1 MSGGGVRVSIP
12 SNARKTIQ
20 NIKEIAG
27 NHSDEEIY
35 AMLKECSMDPNETAQ
50 KLLSQGLCSSSFSF
64 CLVGFLVLKLIA
76 LDRVDSSG
84 FDVIHPFHE
93 VKRKRDRK
101 KENAP
106 NRESG
111 DSRWRSGSQG
121 RVSRGSRTI
130 FSPRRTSHD
139 TGGGRNSAA
148 GRDNGISHA
157 AEKGTGSSL
166 SASEE
171 KSKETTASASLSAVV
186 ANGPTGVVSG
196 NSSATHASNLPTG
209 SNQHEVALSPTGVN
223 NVGKAV
229 SHIDVDKTPTIAFGT
244 GDACKESVPSSSNS
258 SMSVAPASSSPVCFS
273 LSDPVLIPSNESHPP
288 GTVGA
293 IKREMGIYRNAGE
306 SNAVIPSE
314 KSASEIGLPFMQ
326 GKLPSKNQGVGK
338 NQLGESSQPSSA
350 SIQGGSSGSRPSSN
364 YSSRSQQIGPQKVGS
379 NKEWKPKSTNPNAAQ
394 ESGTA
399 GLSAISNIPLEASGH
414 SQPSSG
420 VFDSEE
426 ATAKLQKKLEELHLP
441 QRQNVI
447 IPHHIHVPESERT
460 KLSFGSFDASF
471 GVPSCHVSPPESDK
485 SSTPVSETSQVIEET
500 VEEQAQSK
508 QNILLTAEEG
518 NYPDHPQ
525 SPSNVPGK
533 LSAEGD
539 VSSNAVPDY
548 ESKQEAALLSGGHQY
563 SVVHTSPSYSFGF
576 VPPMLGSQIAPFEN
590 SESQARD
597 VSRLPSFVVQ
607 QPFDPTSYYA
617 QFYRSSADSDGHVSP
632 FPAPGVASKY
642 NGNVAVLPPHT
653 SQSPQEGGNSLVLS
667 TAGPTP
673 LVTQAPGLMQTQQPV
688 PVFRPPTGLHI
699 SHFPP
704 NYIPYA
710 PYFSPFYVP
719 PSIHQF
725 LSNGAFPQ
733 QPQAGSVY
741 PAPASAATGV
751 KYSLPQY
758 KPGTNPV
765 NATHIGMPSGYGP
778 YSSSPTGYNPNS
790 AVTGGNTTTNEDLGA
805 SQFKENNVYITGQQ
819 VEHLGFRKAPCRMT
833 NSANALLSGL
843 IGCFDSFGSAYR
855 SLVPFEDACE
865 GIWSSEGSAVWIAAP
880 GRDISGLP
888 ASSFY
893 NLPPQGQHVTSA
905 PTQAA
910 HGTYTNIYH
919 PGQPVTAAAVHPLLQ
934 QSQAM
939 GGAVDMVGPA
949 ANVYQ
954 QPQHQ
959 QINWPSNY

>member
-50 KLLSQGLCSSSFSF
+50 KLLFQ
-64 CLVGFLVLKLIA
+64 
-76 LDRVDSSG
+76 D
-84 FDVIHPFHE
+84 PFHE
-93 VKRKRDRK
+93 VKRKRGRK
-101 KENAP
+101 KENTN

-121 RVSRGSRTI
+121 RVSRGSRMI
-130 FSPRRTSHD
+130 FSPGRTSHD
-139 TGGGRNSAA
+139 TGGGRNSSA
-148 GRDNGISHA
+148 GRDNGINHA

-166 SASEE
+166 PALQE
-171 KSKETTASASLSAVV
+171 KSKETTPSASLSAVV

-196 NSSATHASNLPTG
+196 SSSANNASNLPTG
-209 SNQHEVALSPTGVN
+209 SDQHEVTLSPIGVN
-223 NVGKAV
+223 KGGKAV
-229 SHIDVDKTPTIAFGT
+229 PHIDIDKPLAIEFGT
-244 GDACKESVPSSSNS
+244 GDTCKESVPNSSNS
-258 SMSVAPASSSPVCFS
+258 SISVAPASSSAVCFS
-273 LSDPVLIPSNESHPP
+273 LSDPVLIPFNESHPP

-293 IKREMGIYRNAGE
+293 IKREVGIHRTAGE
-306 SNAVIPSE
+306 SSAVIPSE
-314 KSASEIGLPFMQ
+314 KPASEIDLPFMQ

-338 NQLGESSQPSSA
+338 NQLSESSQPSSA

-364 YSSRSQQIGPQKVGS
+364 YSSRSQQLIGPQKGGS
-379 NKEWKPKSTNPNAAQ
+379 NKEWKPKSTNPNVAQ
-394 ESGTA
+394 ESGAA
-399 GLSAISNIPLEASGH
+399 GSSAVSNIPLEASGH
-414 SQPSSG
+414 SQHSSG

-441 QRQNVI
+441 QRQHVI

-471 GVPSCHVSPPESDK
+471 GVPSSYVSAPESDK
-485 SSTPVSETSQVIEET
+485 SSTPVSETSQVIEES
-500 VEEQAQSK
+500 VEEQVQSK
-508 QNILLTAEEG
+508 QNTVVTDEEG
-518 NYPDHPQ
+518 NYPDHPP
-525 SPSNVPGK
+525 SPSHVPGN
-533 LSAEGD
+533 LSAEGNA
-539 VSSNAVPDY
+539 SSNAVPDY

-563 SVVHTSPSYSFGF
+563 SMVHTSPSYSFGF

-617 QFYRSSADSDGHVSP
+617 QFYRSSADSDGRVSP

-653 SQSPQEGGNSLVLS
+653 SQSPQEVGNSLVLS

-673 LVTQAPGLMQTQQPV
+673 LVTQAAGLMQTQQPV
-688 PVFRPPTGLHI
+688 PVYRPPTGLHI

-704 NYIPYA
+704 NYFPYA

-719 PSIHQF
+719 PPGIHQF

-741 PAPASAATGV
+741 PAPASAAAGGV
-751 KYSLPQY
+751 KYSLQQY
-758 KPGTNPV
+758 KPGTNTG

-778 YSSSPTGYNPNS
+778 YGSSPTGYNPIS
-790 AVTGGNTTTNEDLGA
+790 AATGGNSTTNEDPGA
-805 SQFKENNVYITGQQ
+805 SQFKENNVYIAGQQ
-819 VEHLGFRKAPCRMT
+819 
-833 NSANALLSGL
+833 
-843 IGCFDSFGSAYR
+843 
-855 SLVPFEDACE
+855 
-865 GIWSSEGSAVWIAAP
+865 SSDGSAVWIAAP

-910 HGTYTNIYH
+910 HGTFTNIYH

>member
-20 NIKEIAG
+20 NLKEIAG

-50 KLLSQGLCSSSFSF
+50 KLLFQ
-64 CLVGFLVLKLIA
+64 
-76 LDRVDSSG
+76 D
-84 FDVIHPFHE
+84 PFHE
-93 VKRKRDRK
+93 VKRKRGRK
-101 KENAP
+101 KENTN

-121 RVSRGSRTI
+121 RVSRGSRMI
-130 FSPRRTSHD
+130 FSPSRTSHD
-139 TGGGRNSAA
+139 TGGGRNSNA
-148 GRDNGISHA
+148 GRDNGINHA

-166 SASEE
+166 PALQE
-171 KSKETTASASLSAVV
+171 KSKETTPSASMSAIV

-196 NSSATHASNLPTG
+196 SSSANNATNLPTG
-209 SNQHEVALSPTGVN
+209 SDQHEVTFSPIGVN
-223 NVGKAV
+223 KGGKAV
-229 SHIDVDKTPTIAFGT
+229 SHIDIDKPLAIEFGT
-244 GDACKESVPSSSNS
+244 GDTCKESVPISSNS
-258 SMSVAPASSSPVCFS
+258 SISVAPASSSAVCFS
-273 LSDPVLIPSNESHPP
+273 LSDPVLIPFNESHPL

-293 IKREMGIYRNAGE
+293 IKREVGIHRTAGE
-306 SNAVIPSE
+306 SSAVIPSE
-314 KSASEIGLPFMQ
+314 KPASEIDLPFMQ

-338 NQLGESSQPSSA
+338 NQLSESSQPSSA

-364 YSSRSQQIGPQKVGS
+364 YSSRSQQLIGPQKGGP
-379 NKEWKPKSTNPNAAQ
+379 NKEWKPKSTNPTVAQ
-394 ESGTA
+394 ESGAA
-399 GLSAISNIPLEASGH
+399 GSSAVSNIPLEASGH

-441 QRQNVI
+441 QRQHVI

-471 GVPSCHVSPPESDK
+471 GVPSSYVSAPESDK
-485 SSTPVSETSQVIEET
+485 SSTPVSETSQVIEES
-500 VEEQAQSK
+500 VEEQVQSK
-508 QNILLTAEEG
+508 QNTVVTDEEG
-518 NYPDHPQ
+518 NYPDHPP
-525 SPSNVPGK
+525 SPSHVPGN
-533 LSAEGD
+533 LSAEGNA
-539 VSSNAVPDY
+539 SSNAVPDY

-563 SVVHTSPSYSFGF
+563 SMVHTSPSYSFGF
-576 VPPMLGSQIAPFEN
+576 VPPMLSSQIAPFEN

-607 QPFDPTSYYA
+607 QPFDPASYYA
-617 QFYRSSADSDGHVSP
+617 QFYRSSAESDGRVSP

-642 NGNVAVLPPHT
+642 NGNVAVLPHT
-653 SQSPQEGGNSLVLS
+653 SQSPQEAGNSLVLS

-673 LVTQAPGLMQTQQPV
+673 LVTQAAGLMQTQQPV
-688 PVFRPPTGLHI
+688 PVYRPPTGLHI

-704 NYIPYA
+704 NYFPYA

-719 PSIHQF
+719 PPGIHQF

-741 PAPASAATGV
+741 PAPASAAAGGV
-751 KYSLPQY
+751 KYSLQQY
-758 KPGTNPV
+758 KPGTNTG

-778 YSSSPTGYNPNS
+778 YGSSPTGYNPIS
-790 AVTGGNTTTNEDLGA
+790 AATGGNSTTNEDPGA

-819 VEHLGFRKAPCRMT
+819 
-833 NSANALLSGL
+833 
-843 IGCFDSFGSAYR
+843 
-855 SLVPFEDACE
+855 
-865 GIWSSEGSAVWIAAP
+865 SSDGSAVWIAAP

-910 HGTYTNIYH
+910 HGTFTNIYH

>member
-50 KLLSQGLCSSSFSF
+50 KLLSQ
-64 CLVGFLVLKLIA
+64 
-76 LDRVDSSG
+76 D
-84 FDVIHPFHE
+84 PFHE

-101 KENAP
+101 KENAH

-130 FSPRRTSHD
+130 FSPRRTAHD

-209 SNQHEVALSPTGVN
+209 SDQHEVAPSPIGVN
-223 NVGKAV
+223 NVGKEV
-229 SHIDVDKTPTIAFGT
+229 SRIDVDNTPTIAFGT
-244 GDACKESVPSSSNS
+244 GDTCKESVPSSSNS
-258 SMSVAPASSSPVCFS
+258 SMSVTPASSSTVCFS
-273 LSDPVLIPSNESHPP
+273 LSDPVLIPSNELHPP

-293 IKREMGIYRNAGE
+293 IKREVGIHRTVGE

-338 NQLGESSQPSSA
+338 NQLSESSQPSSA

-379 NKEWKPKSTNPNAAQ
+379 NKEWKPKSTNPNVAQ

-485 SSTPVSETSQVIEET
+485 SSTPVSETSQVIEES

-508 QNILLTAEEG
+508 QNTLLTAEEG

-525 SPSNVPGK
+525 SPSHVPGK

-653 SQSPQEGGNSLVLS
+653 SQSLQEGGNSLVLS

-710 PYFSPFYVP
+710 PYFSPYYVPP

-741 PAPASAATGV
+741 PAPASAAATGV

-758 KPGTNPV
+758 KPGTNTV

-778 YSSSPTGYNPNS
+778 YGSSPTGYNPNS

-819 VEHLGFRKAPCRMT
+819 
-833 NSANALLSGL
+833 
-843 IGCFDSFGSAYR
+843 
-855 SLVPFEDACE
+855 
-865 GIWSSEGSAVWIAAP
+865 SSEGSAVWIAAP

-959 QINWPSNY
+959 QINWPGNY

>member
-20 NIKEIAG
+20 NLKEIAG

-50 KLLSQGLCSSSFSF
+50 KLLFQGLSSLSFSF

-76 LDRVDSSG
+76 LDRVDFLVLISISRSQK
-84 FDVIHPFHE
+84 E
-93 VKRKRDRK
+93 AWQEKRVLFTLIRL
-101 KENAP
+101 NTN

-121 RVSRGSRTI
+121 RVSRGSRMI
-130 FSPRRTSHD
+130 FSPGRTSHD
-139 TGGGRNSAA
+139 TGGGRNSSA
-148 GRDNGISHA
+148 GRDNGINHA

-166 SASEE
+166 PALQE
-171 KSKETTASASLSAVV
+171 KSKETTPSASLSAVV

-196 NSSATHASNLPTG
+196 SSSANNASNLPTG
-209 SNQHEVALSPTGVN
+209 SDQHEVTLTPIGVN
-223 NVGKAV
+223 KGGKAV
-229 SHIDVDKTPTIAFGT
+229 SHIDIDKPLAIEFGT
-244 GDACKESVPSSSNS
+244 GDTCKESMPNSSNS
-258 SMSVAPASSSPVCFS
+258 SISVAPASSSAVCFL
-273 LSDPVLIPSNESHPP
+273 LSDPVLIPFNESHPP

-293 IKREMGIYRNAGE
+293 IKREVGIHRTAGE
-306 SNAVIPSE
+306 SSAVIPLE
-314 KSASEIGLPFMQ
+314 KPASEIDLPFMQ

-338 NQLGESSQPSSA
+338 NQLSESSQPSSA

-364 YSSRSQQIGPQKVGS
+364 YSSRSQQLIGPQKGGS
-379 NKEWKPKSTNPNAAQ
+379 IRFVLDLVPLSSTGGPNKEWKPKSTNPNVAQ
-394 ESGTA
+394 ESGAA
-399 GLSAISNIPLEASGH
+399 GSSAVSNIPLEASGH

-441 QRQNVI
+441 QRQHVI

-471 GVPSCHVSPPESDK
+471 GVPSSYVNAPESDK
-485 SSTPVSETSQVIEET
+485 SSTPVSETSQVIEES
-500 VEEQAQSK
+500 VEEQVQSK
-508 QNILLTAEEG
+508 QNAVVTDEEG
-518 NYPDHPQ
+518 NYPDYPP
-525 SPSNVPGK
+525 SPSHVPGN
-533 LSAEGD
+533 LSAEGNA
-539 VSSNAVPDY
+539 SLNAVPDY

-563 SVVHTSPSYSFGF
+563 SMVHTSPSYSFGF

-617 QFYRSSADSDGHVSP
+617 QFYRSSADSDGRVSP

-653 SQSPQEGGNSLVLS
+653 SQSPQEVGNSLVLS

-673 LVTQAPGLMQTQQPV
+673 LVTQAAGLMQTQQPV
-688 PVFRPPTGLHI
+688 PVYRPPTGLHI

-704 NYIPYA
+704 NYFPYA

-719 PSIHQF
+719 PPGIHQF

-741 PAPASAATGV
+741 PAPASAAAGGV
-751 KYSLPQY
+751 KYSLQQY
-758 KPGTNPV
+758 KPGTNTG
-765 NATHIGMPSGYGP
+765 NATHIGMPGGYGP
-778 YSSSPTGYNPNS
+778 YGSSPTGYNPIS
-790 AVTGGNTTTNEDLGA
+790 AATGGNSTTNEDPGA
-805 SQFKENNVYITGQQ
+805 SQFKENNVYIAGQQ
-819 VEHLGFRKAPCRMT
+819 
-833 NSANALLSGL
+833 
-843 IGCFDSFGSAYR
+843 
-855 SLVPFEDACE
+855 
-865 GIWSSEGSAVWIAAP
+865 SSDGSAVWIAAP

-910 HGTYTNIYH
+910 HGTFTNIYH

>member
-50 KLLSQGLCSSSFSF
+50 KLLSQ
-64 CLVGFLVLKLIA
+64 
-76 LDRVDSSG
+76 D
-84 FDVIHPFHE
+84 PFHE

-101 KENAP
+101 KENAHY
-106 NRESG
+106 RESG

-130 FSPRRTSHD
+130 FSPRRTAHD

-166 SASEE
+166 SAPEE

-209 SNQHEVALSPTGVN
+209 SDQHEVASSPIGVN
-223 NVGKAV
+223 NVGKEV
-229 SHIDVDKTPTIAFGT
+229 PCIDVDNTPTIAFGT
-244 GDACKESVPSSSNS
+244 GDTCKESVPSSSNS
-258 SMSVAPASSSPVCFS
+258 SMSVTPASSSAVCFS
-273 LSDPVLIPSNESHPP
+273 LSDPVLIPSNELHPP

-293 IKREMGIYRNAGE
+293 IKREVGIHRTAGE

-338 NQLGESSQPSSA
+338 NQLSESSQPSSA

-379 NKEWKPKSTNPNAAQ
+379 NKEWKPKSTNPNVAQ

-471 GVPSCHVSPPESDK
+471 GVPSCHASPPESDK
-485 SSTPVSETSQVIEET
+485 SSTPVSETSQVIEES

-508 QNILLTAEEG
+508 QNTLLTAEEG

-525 SPSNVPGK
+525 SPSHVPGK

-673 LVTQAPGLMQTQQPV
+673 LVTQAPGLLQTQQPV

-710 PYFSPFYVP
+710 PYFSPYYVPP

-741 PAPASAATGV
+741 PAPASAAATGV

-758 KPGTNPV
+758 KPGTNTV
-765 NATHIGMPSGYGP
+765 NANHIGMPSGYGP
-778 YSSSPTGYNPNS
+778 YGSSPTGYNPNS

-819 VEHLGFRKAPCRMT
+819 
-833 NSANALLSGL
+833 
-843 IGCFDSFGSAYR
+843 
-855 SLVPFEDACE
+855 
-865 GIWSSEGSAVWIAAP
+865 SSEGSAVWIAAP

-893 NLPPQGQHVTSA
+893 NLPQGQHVTSA